1 MTMLPEGLGTFA
13 LLSLTSLLAITNPL
27 VAAPLY
33 LALTE
38 RHTPEEKLRTLR
50 LAVTT
55 GAVVLVTFALLGSA
69 IFQIFG
75 ITIHAFRIAGGIIIF
90 GIAMEMLQA
99 KRSRL
104 KTTSEEEAEGMEKEE
119 VGITPLGVPMIVGP
133 GAITA
138 VMVLAG
144 DAPGVLHMATLFG
157 AMAVVL
163 GSIYLV
169 LRAGP
174 LVTDVLGQTGVNVLT
189 RIMGLLLAV
198 VAVQFVV
205 DGVQAI
211 LAPMLAGGV

>member
-1 MTMLPEGLGTFA
+1 MLPEGLGTFA

>member
-1 MTMLPEGLGTFA
+1 MLPEGLGTFA
-13 LLSLTSLLAITNPL
+13 LLSFTSLFAITNPL

-38 RHTPEEKLRTLR
+38 RHTPQEKRRTLR

-55 GAVVLVTFALLGSA
+55 GAVVLVVFALLGGA
-69 IFQIFG
+69 IFQFFG

-90 GIAMEMLQA
+90 GIAIEMLQA
-99 KRSRL
+99 RQSRT
-104 KTTSEEEAEGMEKEE
+104 KTTSEEEAEALEKAE

-133 GAITA
+133 GAITT

-144 DAPGVLHMATLFG
+144 DAPGFFHVVALFG
-157 AMAVVL
+157 AIAVVL
-163 GSIYLV
+163 GSIYGV

-174 LVTDVLGQTGVNVLT
+174 VVTDALGQSGVNVLT

-198 VAVQFVV
+198 IAVQFVL
-205 DGVQAI
+205 DGVNGFLVPI
-211 LAPMLAGGV
+211 LAGGGS

>member
-1 MTMLPEGLGTFA
+1 LTMLPEGLGTFA

>member
-211 LAPMLAGGV
+211 LAPMLAGGP